1 MKLRQLT
8 PVDEV
13 VVPIN
18 IEDIRA
24 HLRIEHNDMDSYLN
38 ELISDSL
45 DIAEQYIDGII
56 ADREF
61 EYFLDQF
68 SSLIE
73 LPLRPI
79 DIDSIVV
86 SYTDDNGD
94 PQTVSSFDTSS
105 TAYTTTIAPDY
116 GETWP
121 SVETKKDNVRITFTA
136 GYKAAEG
143 KVPGNINRALY
154 MIVGTLDDQR
164 NDHSAGVELKAVPTS
179 SNYLLDPHR
188 KVTV

>member
-79 DIDSIVV
+79 DLDSIVV

-121 SVETKKDNVRITFTA
+121 SVETKKDNVRITFKA